1 MQINAVDQT
10 TVANMAAKP
19 SPAKSPRENGA
30 GAKAENLQQA
40 QPIIET
46 TVEVETSVADPTEDQ
61 EGMPGVL
68 RLLQEGHFKGVADVR
83 LRITFAEEIAAM
95 EREQTE
101 PIVADGVT
109 GLVDTV
115 AAGMEPFTVENGL
128 DEQTVTG
135 IGEASAALTASLEK
149 IADDYQSGNIT
160 TAADLIARIQTGF
173 DGFISSVQSILDAAS
188 ASVPET
194 PAEAVTLQA
203 GDPSLSMAMASTE
216 IIDGASVEEV
226 PVEEVPA
233 EESPAQDGPAGEIS
247 SFDFQ
252 TALADLIASVT
263 SKLQE
268 LATALHSIQ
277 VLPPLSEP
285 TGNGKAYA
293 KFLAIYNGMKAAPE
307 AETVLPAVNAAV

>member
-1 MQINAVDQT
+1 MQIKAVDQT
-10 TVANMAAKP
+10 MVAAMAPKQ
-19 SPAKSPRENGA
+19 SPATAPRENVA
-30 GAKAENLQQA
+30 RAKTENLQQA

-61 EGMPGVL
+61 EGVPGVL

-83 LRITFAEEIAAM
+83 LRINFAEEIAAM

-128 DEQTVTG
+128 GEQAVTG
-135 IGEASAALTASLEK
+135 IGEASAALTTSLEQ
-149 IADDYQSGNIT
+149 IAGEYQSGGIT
-160 TAADLIARIQTGF
+160 NSADIIARIQTGF
-173 DGFISSVQSILDAAS
+173 DSFVSSVQSLLDAAS

-194 PAEAVTLQA
+194 PAETVTLQA
-203 GDPSLSMAMASTE
+203 GDASLSMAMASAE
-216 IIDGASVEEV
+216 GIDGALVEET
-226 PVEEVPA
+226 PA
-233 EESPAQDGPAGEIS
+233 EESPTQDLPAEETP

-252 TALADLIASVT
+252 AALSDLVASFTAT
-263 SKLQE
+263 LQE
-268 LATALHSIQ
+268 LETALNSIQ

-285 TGNGKAYA
+285 TGNGKAYD
-293 KFLAIYNGMKAAPE
+293 KFLAIYNGLQSMPAPE
-307 AETVLPAVNAAV
+307 QQSSLPVVDEMV